1 MQPSAGDSFGLVQM
15 DKIPLG
21 LGMAKMNF
29 TCGVCASLAIVIF
42 LSNQR
47 DLNDLRKYVLCLNVR
62 VVAFVKI
69 TPGYE
74 KGKYKQLKCTGQQQK
89 KATQKLLSAWGTQGA
104 WTLGSGIQKAQAH
117 TLLSC

>member
-47 DLNDLRKYVLCLNVR
+47 DLNDLRMYVLCLNVR
-62 VVAFVKI
+62 VVPF
-69 TPGYE
+69 
-74 KGKYKQLKCTGQQQK
+74 LK
-89 KATQKLLSAWGTQGA
+89 LPQGMKRE
-104 WTLGSGIQKAQAH
+104 SV
-117 TLLSC
+117 SN